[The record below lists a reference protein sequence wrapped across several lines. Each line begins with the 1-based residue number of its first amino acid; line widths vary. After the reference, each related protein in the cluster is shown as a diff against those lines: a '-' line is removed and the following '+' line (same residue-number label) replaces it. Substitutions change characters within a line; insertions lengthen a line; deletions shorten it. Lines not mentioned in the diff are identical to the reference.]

1 MRILAFDKSG
11 KPAVGVRRGDEVVDL
26 AAAAPELPAD
36 LPGLLAGGEDA
47 MARAK
52 SAADGASGAA
62 VMSAEGLTY
71 HPTIWNPGKI
81 ICVGLNYAAHAAEA
95 QSDTSTVQE
104 YPSLF
109 LRVSTTLV
117 GHEQPMIVPKAS
129 SNLDYEAE
137 MVAVVGKSGA
147 GISKANAL
155 EHIAGYSVFNE
166 GSVRDYQFKSSQWTS
181 GKNFDATGGF
191 GPDFVTADEVPAGGK
206 GLRIQTRL
214 NGETMQDANTETMI
228 FDVPTL
234 IEIITEVMTLNPGD
248 IIVTGT
254 PEGVGFART
263 PPVWMKPGDIC
274 EIDLEGV
281 GVLTNTIAAAS

>member
-11 KPAVGVRRGDEVVDL
+11 NPTLGVRRGDEVVDL
-26 AAAAPELPAD
+26 SVAAPD
-36 LPGLLAGGEDA
+36 LPGDLPALLAGGDDA
-47 MARAK
+47 MAYAK
-52 SAADGASGAA
+52 SAIDGALGDA
-62 VMSAEGLTY
+62 VRSAEGLTY

-95 QSDTSTVQE
+95 QSDTSTVQD

-109 LRVSTTLV
+109 LRVTTTLV
-117 GHEQPMIVPKAS
+117 GHEQALVVPKAS

-137 MVAVVGKSGA
+137 MVAVIGKTGSSV
-147 GISKANAL
+147 SKADAL
-155 EHIAGYSVFNE
+155 EHVAGYSVFNE

-206 GLRIQTRL
+206 GLRIQTHL
-214 NGETMQDANTETMI
+214 NGETMQDANTATMI
-228 FDVPTL
+228 FDIPTL
-234 IEIITEVMTLNPGD
+234 IEIITEVMTLHPGD
-248 IIVTGT
+248 VIVTGT

-263 PPVWMKPGDIC
+263 PPVWMKPGDVC

-281 GVLTNTIAAAS
+281 GVLRNTIAGS

>member
-11 KPAVGVRRGDEVVDL
+11 NPTLGVRRGDEVVDL
-26 AAAAPELPAD
+26 SVAAPD
-36 LPGLLAGGEDA
+36 LPGDLPALLAGGDDA

-52 SAADGASGAA
+52 SAVDGASGDA
-62 VMSAEGLTY
+62 VRSAEGLSY

-95 QSDTSTVQE
+95 QSDTSTVQD

-109 LRVSTTLV
+109 LRVTTTLV
-117 GHEQPMIVPKAS
+117 GHEQSLVVPKAS

-137 MVAVVGKSGA
+137 MVAVIGKSGS

-155 EHIAGYSVFNE
+155 DHIAGYSVFNE

-214 NGETMQDANTETMI
+214 NGDTMQDANTATMI
-228 FDVPTL
+228 FDIPTL
-234 IEIITEVMTLNPGD
+234 IEIITEVMTLHPGD
-248 IIVTGT
+248 VIVTGT

-263 PPVWMKPGDIC
+263 PPVWMKPGDVC

-281 GVLTNTIAAAS
+281 GVLRNTIVAA

>member
-11 KPAVGVRRGDEVVDL
+11 NPTLGVRRGDEVVDL
-26 AAAAPELPAD
+26 SVAAPD
-36 LPGLLAGGEDA
+36 LPGDLPALLAGGDDA

-52 SAADGASGAA
+52 SAVDGASGDA
-62 VMSAEGLTY
+62 VRSAEGLAY

-95 QSDTSTVQE
+95 QSDTSTVQD

-109 LRVSTTLV
+109 LRVTTTLV
-117 GHEQPMIVPKAS
+117 GHEQALVVPKAS

-137 MVAVVGKSGA
+137 MVAVIGKSGSSV
-147 GISKANAL
+147 SKADAL
-155 EHIAGYSVFNE
+155 EYVAGYSVFNE

-191 GPDFVTADEVPAGGK
+191 GPDFASADEVPAGGK

-214 NGETMQDANTETMI
+214 NGETMQDANTATMI
-228 FDVPTL
+228 FDIPTL
-234 IEIITEVMTLNPGD
+234 IEIITEVMTLHPGD
-248 IIVTGT
+248 VIVTGT

-263 PPVWMKPGDIC
+263 PPVWMKPGDVC

-281 GVLTNTIAAAS
+281 GVLRNTIAAS

>member
-11 KPAVGVRRGDEVVDL
+11 NPTLGVRRGDEVVDL
-26 AAAAPELPAD
+26 SVAAQD
-36 LPGLLAGGEDA
+36 LPGDLPALLAGGDDA
-47 MARAK
+47 MALAK
-52 SAADGASGAA
+52 SAVDGASGDA
-62 VMSAEGLTY
+62 VRSAEGLTY

-95 QSDTSTVQE
+95 QSDTSTVQD

-109 LRVSTTLV
+109 LRVTTTLV
-117 GHEQPMIVPKAS
+117 GHEQALVVPKAS

-137 MVAVVGKSGA
+137 MVAVIGKSGS
-147 GISKANAL
+147 GVSKADAL
-155 EHIAGYSVFNE
+155 EYVAGYSVFNE

-214 NGETMQDANTETMI
+214 NGETMQDANTATMI
-228 FDVPTL
+228 FDIPTL
-234 IEIITEVMTLNPGD
+234 IEIITEVMTLHPGD
-248 IIVTGT
+248 VIVTGT

-263 PPVWMKPGDIC
+263 PPVWMKPGDVC

-281 GVLTNTIAAAS
+281 GVLRNTIAAS

>member
-1 MRILAFDKSG
+1 MRIFAFDKSG
-11 KPAVGVRRGDEVVDL
+11 NPTLGLRRGDEVVDL
-26 AAAAPELPAD
+26 SVAAPD
-36 LPGLLAGGEDA
+36 LPGDLPALLAGGDDA
-47 MARAK
+47 MVRAK
-52 SAADGASGAA
+52 SAADGASGEA
-62 VMSAEGLTY
+62 VRSAEGLTY

-95 QSDTSTVQE
+95 QSDTSTVQD

-109 LRVSTTLV
+109 LRVTTTLV
-117 GHEQPMIVPKAS
+117 GHEQALVVPKAS

-137 MVAVVGKSGA
+137 MVAVIGKSGS
-147 GISKANAL
+147 GVSKADAL
-155 EHIAGYSVFNE
+155 EYIAGYSVFNE

-214 NGETMQDANTETMI
+214 NGETMQDANTATMI
-228 FDVPTL
+228 FDIPTL
-234 IEIITEVMTLNPGD
+234 IEIITEVMTLHPGD
-248 IIVTGT
+248 VIVTGT

-263 PPVWMKPGDIC
+263 PPVWMKPGDVC

-281 GVLTNTIAAAS
+281 GVLRNTVVSA

>member
-11 KPAVGVRRGDEVVDL
+11 NPTLGVRRGDEIVDL
-26 AAAAPELPAD
+26 SVAASD
-36 LPGLLAGGEDA
+36 LPGDLPALLASGDDA
-47 MARAK
+47 MASVK
-52 SAADGASGAA
+52 AAVDGASGDA
-62 VMSAEGLTY
+62 VRSAEGLTY

-109 LRVSTTLV
+109 LRVTTTLV
-117 GHEQPMIVPKAS
+117 GHEQSLVVPKAS

-137 MVAVVGKSGA
+137 MVAVIGKSGS
-147 GISKANAL
+147 GVSKANAL
-155 EHIAGYSVFNE
+155 KYVAGYSIFNE

-191 GPDFVTADEVPAGGK
+191 GPDFVTADEVPAGGE

-214 NGETMQDANTETMI
+214 NGETMQDANTATMI

-234 IEIITEVMTLNPGD
+234 IEIITEVMTLHPGD

-263 PPVWMKPGDIC
+263 PPVWMKPGDVC

-281 GVLTNTIAAAS
+281 GVLRNTIAAA

>member
-11 KPAVGVRRGDEVVDL
+11 NPTLGVRRGDEVVDL
-26 AAAAPELPAD
+26 SVAAPD
-36 LPGLLAGGEDA
+36 LPGDLPALLAGGDDA

-52 SAADGASGAA
+52 SAVDGASGDA
-62 VMSAEGLTY
+62 VRSAEGLTY

-95 QSDTSTVQE
+95 QSDTSTVQD

-109 LRVSTTLV
+109 LRVTTTLV
-117 GHEQPMIVPKAS
+117 GHEQALVVPKAS

-137 MVAVVGKSGA
+137 MVAVIGKSGS
-147 GISKANAL
+147 GISKADAL
-155 EHIAGYSVFNE
+155 EYIAGYSVFNE

-214 NGETMQDANTETMI
+214 NGETMQDANTATMI
-228 FDVPTL
+228 FDIPTL
-234 IEIITEVMTLNPGD
+234 IEIITEVMTLHPGD
-248 IIVTGT
+248 VIVTGT

-263 PPVWMKPGDIC
+263 PPVWMKPGDVC

-281 GVLTNTIAAAS
+281 GVLRNTVVSS

>member
-11 KPAVGVRRGDEVVDL
+11 KPALGVRRGEEVVDL
-26 AAAAPELPAD
+26 AAAAPD
-36 LPGLLAGGEDA
+36 LPGDLPRLLAGGADA
-47 MARAK
+47 MDWAK
-52 SAADGASGAA
+52 SAAEVATGDA
-62 VMSAEGLTY
+62 VMSGEGLVY

-109 LRVSTTLV
+109 LRVATTLV
-117 GHEQPMIVPKAS
+117 GHEQPLVVPKAS
-129 SNLDYEAE
+129 SDLDYEAE
-137 MVAVVGKSGA
+137 MVAVVGKA
-147 GISKANAL
+147 GHCISKADAL
-155 EHIAGYSVFNE
+155 DYIAGYSVFNE

-181 GKNFDATGGF
+181 GKNFDSSGGF
-191 GPDFVTADEVPAGGK
+191 GPDFVTADEVPPGGN

-214 NGETMQDANTETMI
+214 NGETMQDANTKTMI
-228 FDVPTL
+228 FDVPSL
-234 IEIITEVMTLNPGD
+234 IEIITEVMTLLPGD
-248 IIVTGT
+248 VIVTGT

-263 PPVWMKPGDIC
+263 PPVWMTPGDTC

-281 GVLTNTIAAAS
+281 GVLRNPIVSVA

>member
-11 KPAVGVRRGDEVVDL
+11 NPTLGVRRGDEVVDL
-26 AAAAPELPAD
+26 SVAAPD
-36 LPGLLAGGEDA
+36 LPGDLPALLAGGDDA

-52 SAADGASGAA
+52 SAVDGALGDA
-62 VMSAEGLTY
+62 VRSAEGLTY

-81 ICVGLNYAAHAAEA
+81 ICVGLNYSAHAAEA
-95 QSDTSTVQE
+95 QSDTSTVQD

-109 LRVSTTLV
+109 LRVTTTLV
-117 GHEQPMIVPKAS
+117 GHEQALVVPKAS

-137 MVAVVGKSGA
+137 MVAVIGKSGS
-147 GISKANAL
+147 GVSKADAL
-155 EHIAGYSVFNE
+155 EYIAGYSVFNE

-214 NGETMQDANTETMI
+214 NGETMQDANTATMI
-228 FDVPTL
+228 FDIPTL
-234 IEIITEVMTLNPGD
+234 IEIITEVMTLHPGD
-248 IIVTGT
+248 VIVTGT

-263 PPVWMKPGDIC
+263 PPVWMKPGDVC

-281 GVLTNTIAAAS
+281 GVLRNTVV

>member
-11 KPAVGVRRGDEVVDL
+11 NPTLGVRRGDEVVDL
-26 AAAAPELPAD
+26 SVAAPD
-36 LPGLLAGGEDA
+36 LPGDLPALLAGGDDA

-52 SAADGASGAA
+52 SAVDGASGDA
-62 VMSAEGLTY
+62 VRSAEGLTY

-95 QSDTSTVQE
+95 QSDTSTVQD

-109 LRVSTTLV
+109 LRVTTTLV
-117 GHEQPMIVPKAS
+117 GHEQALVVPKAS

-137 MVAVVGKSGA
+137 MVAVIGKSGS
-147 GISKANAL
+147 GISKADAL
-155 EHIAGYSVFNE
+155 KYVAGYSVFNE

-214 NGETMQDANTETMI
+214 NGETMQDANTATMI
-228 FDVPTL
+228 FDIPTL
-234 IEIITEVMTLNPGD
+234 IEIITEVMTLHPGD
-248 IIVTGT
+248 VIVTGT

-263 PPVWMKPGDIC
+263 PPVWMKPGDVC

-281 GVLTNTIAAAS
+281 GLLRNTIVAA

>member
-11 KPAVGVRRGDEVVDL
+11 NPTLGVRRGDEIVDL
-26 AAAAPELPAD
+26 SVAASD
-36 LPGLLAGGEDA
+36 LPGDLPALLASGDDA
-47 MARAK
+47 MASVK
-52 SAADGASGAA
+52 AAVDGASGDA
-62 VMSAEGLTY
+62 VRSAEGLTY

-109 LRVSTTLV
+109 LRVTTTLV
-117 GHEQPMIVPKAS
+117 GHEQSLVVPKAS

-137 MVAVVGKSGA
+137 MVAVIGKSGS
-147 GISKANAL
+147 GVSKANAL
-155 EHIAGYSVFNE
+155 KYVAGYSIFNE

-191 GPDFVTADEVPAGGK
+191 GPDFVTADEVPAGGE

-214 NGETMQDANTETMI
+214 NGETMQDANTATMI

-234 IEIITEVMTLNPGD
+234 IEIITEVMTLHPGD

-263 PPVWMKPGDIC
+263 PPVWMKPGDVC

-281 GVLTNTIAAAS
+281 GVLRNTIAAV

>member
-11 KPAVGVRRGDEVVDL
+11 NPTLGVRRGDEVVDL
-26 AAAAPELPAD
+26 SVAAPD
-36 LPGLLAGGEDA
+36 LPGDLPALLAGGDDA

-52 SAADGASGAA
+52 SAVDGALGDA
-62 VMSAEGLTY
+62 VRSAEGLTY

-95 QSDTSTVQE
+95 QSDTSTVQD

-109 LRVSTTLV
+109 LRVTTTLV
-117 GHEQPMIVPKAS
+117 GHEQALVVPKAS

-137 MVAVVGKSGA
+137 MVAVIGKSGS
-147 GISKANAL
+147 GVSKADAL
-155 EHIAGYSVFNE
+155 EYIAGYSVFNE

-214 NGETMQDANTETMI
+214 NGETMQDANTATMI
-228 FDVPTL
+228 FDIPTL
-234 IEIITEVMTLNPGD
+234 IEIITEVMTLHPGD
-248 IIVTGT
+248 VIVTGT

-263 PPVWMKPGDIC
+263 PPVWMKPGDVC

-281 GVLTNTIAAAS
+281 GVLRNTVVSS

>member
-11 KPAVGVRRGDEVVDL
+11 NPTLGVRRGDEVVDL
-26 AAAAPELPAD
+26 SVAAPD
-36 LPGLLAGGEDA
+36 LPGDLPALLAGGDDA
-47 MARAK
+47 MAHAK
-52 SAADGASGAA
+52 SAIDGASGDA
-62 VMSAEGLTY
+62 VRSAEGLTY

-95 QSDTSTVQE
+95 QSDTSTVQD

-109 LRVSTTLV
+109 LRVTTTLV
-117 GHEQPMIVPKAS
+117 GHEQALVVPKAS

-137 MVAVVGKSGA
+137 MVAVIGKSGS
-147 GISKANAL
+147 GVSKADAL
-155 EHIAGYSVFNE
+155 EHVAGYSVFNE

-191 GPDFVTADEVPAGGK
+191 GPDFVSADEVPAGGK

-214 NGETMQDANTETMI
+214 NGETMQDANTATMI
-228 FDVPTL
+228 FDIPTL
-234 IEIITEVMTLNPGD
+234 IEIITEVMTLHPGD
-248 IIVTGT
+248 VIVTGT

-263 PPVWMKPGDIC
+263 PPVWMKPGDVC

-281 GVLTNTIAAAS
+281 GVLRNTIAGS